1 MANEFIVKNGLIS
14 QGNVTV
20 SGSIS
25 TTSPVNLSGFAT
37 GSVLFTSGSEGAIT
51 GSSNLFW
58 DNTNGR
64 LGVGTSAPTERL
76 SVNGNISFTGAGY
89 LISSTNNIMVGQDS
103 AGNYLF
109 AGENAANTPPRLF
122 IGRMN
127 TSIEFQTDVGQ
138 ERMRIA
144 SGGNVLINT
153 TTDAGFKL
161 DVNGTAR
168 VKGTGATSSTTAFR
182 VENTNASAS
191 LVVLDNGNVG
201 IGNSNPS
208 KKLHILGDVKI
219 QTTTPQDSSGSST
232 IEFNPEFNTP
242 VYIQAISNFGPTS
255 PTAYSGGFK
264 FIVQNRDAS
273 LANPY
278 YSIDA
283 LAILANGNIG
293 VNTITPTASL
303 HVKGAGSGSITTAF
317 RVENTN
323 ASASL
328 VVLDN
333 GNVGIGTTTPSASL
347 HISGSSGSALLEIDS
362 PAVNNILFVTGSG
375 NVGIGT
381 GNPLVSL
388 DIRTSNNSV
397 ITPLSTVPNNAT
409 TLLVGNTETN
419 GVLSLGQNNTGQSW
433 IQGRSRLGDGSSFP
447 ILLNPLGGN
456 ILIGTTTD
464 AGFKLDVNGTARV
477 TGNASFNVGVIIGVG
492 TSTAGMIP
500 EGISGQES
508 LVVRSGLVPSSTGTD
523 ITLTNGQG
531 DVAITAGSRTM
542 VSITRGFN
550 PTSGTGVYNFFDI
563 VATINQTGGASGVSR
578 GLYVNPTLTSAANFR
593 AIETT
598 TGSVLFNGGNVGIGT
613 TTPTSRL
620 TVSGSAGTG
629 SAIYAYKSGSTVL
642 DIQGS
647 QGQLFSVIDALS
659 GSLMSVNDVSGLP
672 ILEVFSDDRV
682 VMGTYGAPALTVSGS
697 AVTVATASA
706 APTGT
711 VPEGTFR
718 FATVGGAYYIYAYLG
733 GAWRSG
739 SLF

>member
-64 LGVGTSAPTERL
+64 LGIGLNNPSASLQVAGTGTPYGPDTNGSNPFVGLRVGKPGFGVHLDIGTQP
-76 SVNGNISFTGAGY
+76 N
-89 LISSTNNIMVGQDS
+89 SSPVFSWVQSRNPL
-103 AGNYLF
+103 NYSQNLLL
-109 AGENAANTPPRLF
+109 ALQPN
-122 IGRMN
+122 
-127 TSIEFQTDVGQ
+127 
-138 ERMRIA
+138 
-144 SGGNVLINT
+144 GGNVVIGT

-168 VKGTGATSSTTAFR
+168 VQSTLSISGNLNLPNTSEIVSGTTWGTGLLNFNNGPTTYASFQVANGRFRMNLTNILHFADSAAYIGTGDNYSYAFR
-182 VENTNASAS
+182 TNNIERMLISA
-191 LVVLDNGNVG
+191 L
-201 IGNSNPS
+201 
-208 KKLHILGDVKI
+208 
-219 QTTTPQDSSGSST
+219 
-232 IEFNPEFNTP
+232 
-242 VYIQAISNFGPTS
+242 
-255 PTAYSGGFK
+255 
-264 FIVQNRDAS
+264 
-273 LANPY
+273 
-278 YSIDA
+278 
-283 LAILANGNIG
+283 
-293 VNTITPTASL
+293 
-303 HVKGAGSGSITTAF
+303 
-317 RVENTN
+317 
-323 ASASL
+323 
-328 VVLDN
+328 
-333 GNVGIGTTTPSASL
+333 GNVGIGTS
-347 HISGSSGSALLEIDS
+347 D
-362 PAVNNILFVTGSG
+362 
-375 NVGIGT
+375 
-381 GNPLVSL
+381 PLVSL

-397 ITPLSTVPNNAT
+397 ITPLSTVPNTAT